1 MTLWKVELIS
11 WQAFL
16 YMIPSVD
23 ISVYTLLELLG
34 VLQRLV
40 VF

>member
-1 MTLWKVELIS
+1 VESRIN
-11 WQAFL
+11 FL
-16 YMIPSVD
+16 AGLLMIPSVD